1 MNLSEYKK
9 YTNPFLRYEFNNC
22 FDGNM
27 LQEINA
33 MIENNEQEENNDQEE
48 NNEKK
53 KITSNYE
60 GKRINNKHRC
70 FITNEYLK
78 NNKQYI
84 HLQELIK
91 YLQKDEVIQFF
102 ETIGNISLKD
112 CYLRIEII
120 LDKENFWLE
129 KHKDIIEKK
138 ISFLIYINDNNED
151 TNNGTDLY
159 DEDLT
164 LAHSIPFIHNLGYV
178 FFPANNTW
186 HGLEKG
192 KNIKHRKCVLIN
204 YVTFKTDFKL

>member
-9 YTNPFLRYEFNNC
+9 YTYPFLRYEFNNC

-33 MIENNEQEENNDQEE
+33 MIENNDQEE
-48 NNEKK
+48 NKI
-53 KITSNYE
+53 ITSNYE

-84 HLQELIK
+84 HLQELIT
-91 YLQKDEVIQFF
+91 YLRKDEVIQFF

-129 KHKDIIEKK
+129 KHKDISEKK
-138 ISFLIYINDNNED
+138 ISFL
-151 TNNGTDLY
+151 LY
-159 DEDLT
+159 
-164 LAHSIPFIHNLGYV
+164 
-178 FFPANNTW
+178 
-186 HGLEKG
+186 
-192 KNIKHRKCVLIN
+192 
-204 YVTFKTDFKL
+204 